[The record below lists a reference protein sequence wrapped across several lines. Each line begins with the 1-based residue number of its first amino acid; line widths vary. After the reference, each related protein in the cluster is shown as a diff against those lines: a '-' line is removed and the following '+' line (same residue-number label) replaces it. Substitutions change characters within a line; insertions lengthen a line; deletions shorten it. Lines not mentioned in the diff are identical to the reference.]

1 MSTGDVNLWDVGR
14 DVVEVMSEGAAL
26 WSPGVLRWNARPTE
40 YQANLVLNMVGG
52 YQGEMAAIGGGRSG

>member
-1 MSTGDVNLWDVGR
+1 M
-14 DVVEVMSEGAAL
+14 EVMSEGAAL